1 MEVSLLIQQSYRDAQ
16 LLAEEGESAT
26 SAQLTTG
33 VRLLNR
39 ILRKISTDGF
49 EIPLITE
56 ETSSLTTGIA
66 TLDLPGWSKIEK
78 IQYYLGDV
86 LIDLQLQDLNTYFD
100 NAIIRNS
107 TGTPFVAYQK
117 RTPTGITLNV
127 FLQPDQDYELLIKG
141 YKQLTDVVLS
151 DEIVVDS
158 IAGFMEDYIGYLLS
172 IALQIDSQLATI
184 SPWLV
189 LEKETYETKY
199 ERLKFTRID
208 KRIDRMGDS
217 DDGGGRSIIGKG
229 VSHGWT
235 Y

>member
-56 ETSSLTTGIA
+56 ETFNLTTGVSI
-66 TLDLPGWSKIEK
+66 LELPGWSKLEK
-78 IQYYLGDV
+78 VQYYLGDV
-86 LIDLQLQDLNTYFD
+86 LVDIVLQDLNRYYN
-100 NAIIRNS
+100 NAVIRTS
-107 TGTPFVAYQK
+107 SGVPVVAYPK

-127 FLQPDQDYELLIKG
+127 FLKPDQDYEILIRG

-151 DEIVVDS
+151 DEIALNS

-172 IALQIDSQLATI
+172 IALQIDSQLSTI

-208 KRIDRMGDS
+208 KRIDKMGDS
-217 DDGGGRSIIGKG
+217 DGDGRSIIAYG

-235 Y
+235 W